1 MDFLNKWVER
11 RRPLRLTQALGAR
24 LLLGIE
30 DLVEAVAL
38 AQLRHVIND
47 AQVAL
52 NHVNQQVCQRDEVI
66 APARRLEVHGVDAAE
81 GNISFEGVH

>member
-52 NHVNQQVCQRDEVI
+52 NHVVVSVAHQTDIEAATVVVTLI
-66 APARRLEVHGVDAAE
+66 LAPLRLIRYTCGTL
-81 GNISFEGVH
+81 